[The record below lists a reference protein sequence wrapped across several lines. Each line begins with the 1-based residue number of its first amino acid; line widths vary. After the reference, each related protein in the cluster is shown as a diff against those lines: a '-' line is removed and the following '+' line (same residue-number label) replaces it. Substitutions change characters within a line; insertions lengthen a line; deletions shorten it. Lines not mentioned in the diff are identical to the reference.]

1 MSREENSN
9 RLEFVIACV
18 GEFSMKYGLSN
29 QAAYS
34 YLQRFC
40 GIEFLLKHYEA
51 IHTLSIEEIVDD
63 LQVLCK
69 RKGGRV
75 A

>member
-1 MSREENSN
+1 MSKEEISN
-9 RLEFVIACV
+9 YLEFVIACV
-18 GEFSMKYGLSN
+18 GEFSIRYNLSN

-34 YLQRFC
+34 YLRRFS

-51 IHTLSIEEIVDD
+51 MHCLSIEEVVED
-63 LQVLCK
+63 LQILCK
-69 RKGGRV
+69 RNGGKV